1 MRKRS
6 LRITKKKESSKEM
19 IGLWRF
25 GIIFPLLKD
34 NLQKGE
40 KGALIKEILN
50 KSYTIPGTNRTTISR
65 ATLYEWLSAYQTT
78 GKLES
83 LYPKTRIDRG
93 LSRLMDGDTQEAII
107 AYRKREENRHIP
119 LTSFI
124 EKAQENG
131 IVSQTEKISMDAV
144 YRLFDKADL
153 SFSHEAREDRRR
165 FECEYPNEMWQMDF
179 MHALR
184 VKTSKNGREV
194 IKKAKIAVLIDDNSR
209 LAMAKAYIDETSD
222 SLMDLMWDSFRA
234 RGLPSVIYTDN
245 GSSMISQRIKLGCA
259 SLGVLL
265 KFAKPYSPKSKAKV
279 ERFNKTLRDK
289 LLCKIS
295 DNTLTLIQL
304 NSKLTD
310 FLYDYNNRTVHSA
323 IGDTPIHKFTSGLL
337 GIREAPLHMPELFR
351 YREIRK
357 VSEART
363 IKLDG
368 VYFEV
373 PIGYSKKKLELRF
386 FNRQGDIEAFYHEK
400 SIGFIQPV
408 NFQKN
413 SDAHRKQ
420 QTKENNA

>member
-1 MRKRS
+1 VKEDE
-6 LRITKKKESSKEM
+6 ITKEM

-25 GIIFPLLKD
+25 GIIFPLLKE
-34 NLQKGE
+34 NFQKGE
-40 KGALIKEILN
+40 KGALIEDIVSKTHE
-50 KSYTIPGTNRTTISR
+50 IPGSDRTKVSR
-65 ATLYEWLSAYQTT
+65 TTLYEWLTAYKES
-78 GKLES
+78 GNLES

-93 LSRLMDGDTQEAII
+93 VSRVMDCDTQEAII
-107 AYRKREENRHIP
+107 EYKKKEENRYIP
-119 LTSFI
+119 LTSLI
-124 EKAQENG
+124 EKAQENE
-131 IVSQTEKISMDAV
+131 ILSKTEKISMDAV
-144 YRLFDKADL
+144 YRLIDKADL
-153 SFSHEAREDRRR
+153 SFSKEAKEDRRR

-179 MHALR
+179 MHAIN
-184 VKTSKNGREV
+184 VKVLKNGKEV
-194 IKKAKIAVLIDDNSR
+194 LKKAKIAVLIDDNSR

-222 SLMDLMWDSFRA
+222 SLMDLMWDSYRA
-234 RGLPSVIYTDN
+234 RGLPSVVYTDN

-289 LLCKIS
+289 FLCKL
-295 DNTLTLIQL
+295 DNNTLTLKQL

-337 GIREAPLHMPELFR
+337 GIREAPSNMPKLFR
-351 YREIRK
+351 YREVRK

-368 VYFEV
+368 IYFEV
-373 PIGYSKKKLELRF
+373 PIGYSKKKLELHF
-386 FNRQGDIEAFYHEK
+386 FNRKGDVEAFYNEK
-400 SIGFIQPV
+400 SIGFIKPV

-420 QTKENNA
+420 QKKENN